1 MLEKSYP
8 YYLANEAVFAN
19 QDLAITN
26 KYTNEIA
33 TYTAL
38 ADAKVID

>member
-1 MLEKSYP
+1 MLAKAYP

-26 KYTNEIA
+26 KYTNESGDL
-33 TYTAL
+33 YRPCRC
-38 ADAKVID
+38 